1 MSPVAVH
8 TQEPLFPTD
17 PTAKLKADARVS
29 KQNRHNATMPL
40 PVYPEPVARDY
51 MYKFKYNH
59 PLPTHGAGAIEIPEA
74 TNPRDVTQE
83 IVSQLS
89 QALTSGDAEQF
100 SGLFMEHGELAV
112 LELFERRV

>member
-29 KQNRHNATMPL
+29 KQNRHNDTMPL
-40 PVYPEPVARDY
+40 PVYPEPVTRDY

-74 TNPRDVTQE
+74 TNPRDVAQE

-112 LELFERRV
+112 LVLIERRV